1 MKKFNS
7 ISKLLIAQFFT
18 IVIILILIEVIGK
31 IYAFYNPGHETLYAV
46 PDEFIGWR
54 MTPNLEYTHTGSNWY
69 QNEFKVQIKHN
80 SLGFRDHDRSILK
93 PNGIKRIAL
102 LGYSSVSARQVEF
115 KNTPGQKLES
125 LLNQN
130 LKGNENKSFE
140 VLNFGI
146 DGIGV
151 GQSYLTYIKYAK
163 RYNPDYI
170 FLFVFE
176 GDIWRTIAPLSAIT
190 DNIDSVKS
198 LIVRPIFNMTSKSDN
213 FQSPLTVLNF
223 SPFYKYLV
231 DQNIHHSKSGNFTT
245 PTEKEYLHLI
255 NSLKNLI
262 TKNKI
267 TEISQVLNK
276 LDLKL
281 YPPTKQIYEKFV
293 FLQQDRIK
301 NYFGEDRTR
310 IREHKVFLMNLFHQ
324 IKLGLKN
331 LNAKLH
337 PELIMKNELKM
348 LIKTFTP
355 RITDNLFSGSINF
368 PNYESAIYVNLKV
381 LEVLNQNITN
391 SGTKFIIV
399 DASSHI
405 IKHGRL
411 PGYLLSE
418 ILKKYCMVNG
428 IGYIP
433 LSDSLNESKKN
444 GMETRWPI
452 DGHLNENGYRIFGE
466 AMFEWIK
473 NNQN

>member
-31 IYAFYNPGHETLYAV
+31 AYAFYNPGHETLYAV

-69 QNEFKVQIKHN
+69 QNEFKVQIRHN
-80 SLGFRDHDRSILK
+80 SVGFRDHNRSILK

-102 LGYSSVSARQVEF
+102 LGDSSVSARQVEF

-130 LKGNENKSFE
+130 LKGNGNKSYE

-190 DNIDSVKS
+190 DSIDSVKS

-231 DQNIHHSKSGNFTT
+231 DQKIHQSKSGNFTT

-276 LDLKL
+276 LDLQL

-310 IREHKVFLMNLFHQ
+310 IREHKIFLMNLFHQ

-355 RITDNLFSGSINF
+355 RTLDNLFSGSINF

-433 LSDSLNESKKN
+433 LSESLN
-444 GMETRWPI
+444 
-452 DGHLNENGYRIFGE
+452 D
-466 AMFEWIK
+466 
-473 NNQN
+473 